1 MDQELVREFSLI
13 GDRLIKHEETLSEH
27 TKGIS
32 VLEEIARN
40 ITKQLD
46 KISDTYNDVKSTLIV
61 YTDIKKLIDDHETR
75 IRYGEKFISNL
86 KGKLTILFFIGSFVM
101 PILSTIVIQKI
112 NSYYYGQ
119 ESVQSRNN

>member
-1 MDQELVREFSLI
+1 MDQELVREFSSI
-13 GDRLIKHEETLSEH
+13 GDRLIKHEETLFEH